1 MDSPPEKIQMEG
13 QMATYTEA
21 TQQVGDA
28 LCEFREKVTD

>member
-1 MDSPPEKIQMEG
+1 MED

-28 LCEFREKVTD
+28 LCEFRAKVTD